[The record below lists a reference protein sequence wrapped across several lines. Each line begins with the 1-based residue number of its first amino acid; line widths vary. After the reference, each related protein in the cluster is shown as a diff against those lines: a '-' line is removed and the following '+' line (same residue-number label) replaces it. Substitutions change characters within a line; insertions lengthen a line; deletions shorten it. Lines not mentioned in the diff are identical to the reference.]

1 MDAWTAEKIIL
12 LSFLLNGVGCI
23 NPHINLPEKIDALS
37 GSCVLINCTF
47 DANIT
52 RLNNFN
58 AQVVW
63 SINNTRSIVLNSS
76 MLSPN
81 PFFKGQMLGNLSEK
95 NCTTIFYDIR
105 SNLSGTYNLTIINGS
120 GKTSNMYANVTINVF
135 ESPSQPTVRL
145 YTQKMELM
153 QIMEVPEGSS
163 VILRCSAK
171 SLCSSYPPL
180 LTWSSYP
187 ILPFNGSSIPQE
199 NQTELISDLNFTVT
213 PLLHRTNFTCTI
225 TYQLQDKNKTAQNYF
240 TLYVQ
245 YAPKISPS
253 SGCKGTDVRVCFCEG
268 HGNPSPKLT
277 WYLSES
283 PVSNSS
289 CTSISEEQLGST
301 GFKSFFTLSCI
312 HTANPTVLCVATNI
326 QGSASQQ
333 FYLVPPF
340 EETAQSEQKT
350 LQVLLALMVFLYAL
364 TVGVALYKFKQ
375 MSNKLKAKREAESHV
390 PFELN
395 ASNNIY
401 ENVKI

>member
-1 MDAWTAEKIIL
+1 MDAWTAGKIIL

-23 NPHINLPEKIDALS
+23 IPHINLPEKIDALN

-47 DANIT
+47 DAYIT
-52 RLNNFN
+52 KVYNFS
-58 AQVVW
+58 AQVIW
-63 SINNTRSIVLNSS
+63 STNNTQSIVLNSS

-81 PFFKGQMLGNLSEK
+81 PFFKGQMLGKLSEK
-95 NCTTIFYDIR
+95 NCTTIFYDMR
-105 SNLSGTYNLTIINGS
+105 SNHSGTYKLAIINGS
-120 GKTSNMYANVTINVF
+120 EKTSNMYANVTINVI
-135 ESPSQPTVRL
+135 ESPPHPTVRL

-153 QIMEVPEGSS
+153 QTIEVPEGSS

-171 SLCSSYPPL
+171 TLCSSFPPL

-187 ILPFNGSSIPQE
+187 MLPYNGSSIPQE

-213 PLLHRTNFTCTI
+213 PLHHRANFTCTI
-225 TYQLQDKNKTAQNYF
+225 TYQLQDKNKTAQNNF

-253 SGCKGTDVRVCFCEG
+253 SSCKGTDVTVCFCEV
-268 HGNPSPKLT
+268 HGNPSPKLI

-289 CTSISEEQLGST
+289 CTSISEEQLDST
-301 GFKSFFTLSCI
+301 GFRSFFTLSCA
-312 HTANPTVLCVATNI
+312 HKANPTVLCVATNM

-340 EETAQSEQKT
+340 AQSEQKA
-350 LQVLLALMVFLYAL
+350 LQVLLALMVILYAL

-375 MSNKLKAKREAESHV
+375 MSTKLKAKRKAESHV
-390 PFELN
+390 PVELN
-395 ASNNIY
+395 ASDNIY